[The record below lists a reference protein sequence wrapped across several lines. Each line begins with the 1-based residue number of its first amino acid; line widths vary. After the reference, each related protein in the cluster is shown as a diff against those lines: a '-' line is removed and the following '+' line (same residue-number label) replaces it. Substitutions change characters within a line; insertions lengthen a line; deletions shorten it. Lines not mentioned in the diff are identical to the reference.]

1 MLELMVWFSI
11 STWTDEDHLSPYGP
25 AGTLVTN
32 FYIFQCEAFHYN
44 SAEHLHGRFAGEISP
59 TAYARLSLKE

>member
-1 MLELMVWFSI
+1 MVRFSI
-11 STWTDEDHLSPYGP
+11 STWMDEDRLSPYGP

-44 SAEHLHGRFAGEISP
+44 SAEHLRDRFAGKIGP